1 MTSYQDSVHAL
12 RELIPSESNKSSS
25 RACRISKLS
34 HSVSHLKNG
43 IEYCLVEVTCDD
55 GEQYGIQA
63 FGGEAVLLHKE
74 ALKRSQVLRKEEEE
88 AAVSLVL

>member
-1 MTSYQDSVHAL
+1 VTSYQNSIHAL
-12 RELIPSESNKSSS
+12 RELIPSESEGGSKC
-25 RACRISKLS
+25 ACCITKLS
-34 HSVSHLKNG
+34 HGESQLKNG

-63 FGGEAVLLHKE
+63 FGKEAVQLHKE
-74 ALKRSQVLRKEEEE
+74 ALKRTDVLRKEEE